1 MSLRLGIVVL
11 AAGFGRRYG
20 EGNKLHQALNG
31 RPVLA
36 WTLAALSRLPA
47 TSAIAVLA
55 PDDALAAAL
64 ALEAGFTPVP
74 NPARATGMGGSIA
87 CGMRALSDEV
97 DAVLIALGD
106 MPRVTHSSL
115 EALLAAFSTRDQIVV
130 PCCDGRRGH
139 PVLFGVHHFSAL
151 RALDGDT
158 GAREI
163 LKQHAALVRE
173 VPVNDPGVL
182 LDVDTPQDL
191 AGAASGLPRAPT

>member
-20 EGNKLHQALNG
+20 VGNKLHQALNG
-31 RPVLA
+31 RPMLA
-36 WTLAALSRLPA
+36 WTFDSLSHLRA
-47 TSAIAVLA
+47 KTAIAVVA
-55 PDDALAAAL
+55 PDDALANSL
-64 ALEAGFTPVP
+64 ALDAGFTPVP

-87 CGMRALSDEV
+87 CGMRALSDEF

-106 MPRVTHSSL
+106 MPRVAHSSL
-115 EALLAAFSTRDQIVV
+115 NALLAAFSATDQIVV
-130 PCCDGRRGH
+130 PSFEGRRGH
-139 PVLFGVHHFSAL
+139 PVLFGARHFAAL
-151 RALDGDT
+151 RQLGGDT

-191 AGAASGLPRAPT
+191 AGAASEMPRAPT

>member
-36 WTLAALSRLPA
+36 WTFDSLFHLRA
-47 TSAIAVLA
+47 TTAIAVVA
-55 PDDALAAAL
+55 PDDALAKSL
-64 ALEAGFTPVP
+64 ALNAGFTPVP

-87 CGMRALSDEV
+87 CGVQALSNEV

-106 MPRVTHSSL
+106 MPRVAHSSL
-115 EALLAAFSTRDQIVV
+115 QALLAAFSTRDQIVV

-191 AGAASGLPRAPT
+191 AGAASEMPRGPT

>member
-20 EGNKLHQALNG
+20 EGNKLHQSLNG

-36 WTLAALSRLPA
+36 WTLDVFSRLPP

-55 PDDALAAAL
+55 PDDALAATL
-64 ALEAGFTPVP
+64 ALNAGFTPAP
-74 NPARATGMGGSIA
+74 NAARATGMGGSIA
-87 CGMRALSDEV
+87 CGMQALGNDL

-106 MPRVTHSSL
+106 MPRVAHSSL
-115 EALLAAFSTRDQIVV
+115 EALLAAFSATDQIVV
-130 PCCDGRRGH
+130 PCFEGRRGH
-139 PVLFGVHHFSAL
+139 PVLFGARHFGAL
-151 RALDGDT
+151 RQLGGDT

-182 LDVDTPQDL
+182 LDVDTPKDL
-191 AGAASGLPRAPT
+191 AGAASGLPRNPT

>member
-36 WTLAALSRLPA
+36 WTFDSLFHLRA
-47 TSAIAVLA
+47 TTAIAVVA
-55 PDDALAAAL
+55 PNDALAKSL
-64 ALEAGFTPVP
+64 ALNAGFTPVP

-87 CGMRALSDEV
+87 CGVQALSNEV

-106 MPRVTHSSL
+106 MPRVAHSSL
-115 EALLAAFSTRDQIVV
+115 EAVLAAFSTRDQIVV

-191 AGAASGLPRAPT
+191 AGAASEMPRGPT

>member
-36 WTLAALSRLPA
+36 WAFDSLFHLRA
-47 TSAIAVLA
+47 TAAIAVVA
-55 PDDALAAAL
+55 PDDALAKSL
-64 ALEAGFTPVP
+64 ALNAGFTPVP

-87 CGMRALSDEV
+87 CGVQALSNEV

-106 MPRVTHSSL
+106 MPRVAHSSL
-115 EALLAAFSTRDQIVV
+115 EAVLAAFSTRDQIVV

-163 LKQHAALVRE
+163 LKQHAALVWE

-191 AGAASGLPRAPT
+191 AGAASEMPRGPT

>member
-1 MSLRLGIVVL
+1 VSLRLGIVVL

-36 WTLAALSRLPA
+36 WALESLSQLQA
-47 TSAIAVLA
+47 KTAIAVVA
-55 PDDALAAAL
+55 PDDDLANSL
-64 ALEAGFTPVP
+64 AVNAGFAPVP

-87 CGMRALSDEV
+87 CGMQALSDEV

-106 MPRVTHSSL
+106 MPRVAHSSL
-115 EALLAAFSTRDQIVV
+115 EAVLAAFSTRDQIVV

-191 AGAASGLPRAPT
+191 AGAASEMPRAPT

>member
-36 WTLAALSRLPA
+36 WTFDSLVHLRAPA
-47 TSAIAVLA
+47 AIAVVA
-55 PDDALAAAL
+55 PDDALAKSL
-64 ALEAGFTPVP
+64 ALNAGFTPVP

-87 CGMRALSDEV
+87 CGVQALSNEV

-106 MPRVTHSSL
+106 MPRVAHSSL
-115 EALLAAFSTRDQIVV
+115 QALLAAFSTRDQIVV

-191 AGAASGLPRAPT
+191 AGAASEMPRGPT

>member
-36 WTLAALSRLPA
+36 WTFDSLFHLRA
-47 TSAIAVLA
+47 TTAIAVVA
-55 PDDALAAAL
+55 PDDALAKSL
-64 ALEAGFTPVP
+64 ALNAGFTPVP

-87 CGMRALSDEV
+87 CGVQALSNEV

-106 MPRVTHSSL
+106 MPRVAHSSL
-115 EALLAAFSTRDQIVV
+115 EAVLAAFSTRDQIVV

-191 AGAASGLPRAPT
+191 AGAASEMPRGPT

>member
-36 WTLAALSRLPA
+36 WTFDSLFHLRA
-47 TSAIAVLA
+47 TTGIAVVA
-55 PDDALAAAL
+55 PDDALAKSL
-64 ALEAGFTPVP
+64 ALNAGFTPVP

-87 CGMRALSDEV
+87 CGVQALSNEV

-106 MPRVTHSSL
+106 MPRVAHSSL
-115 EALLAAFSTRDQIVV
+115 QALLAAFSTRDQIVV

-191 AGAASGLPRAPT
+191 AGAASEMPRGPT

>member
-36 WTLAALSRLPA
+36 WAFDSLIHLRA
-47 TSAIAVLA
+47 TAAIAVVA
-55 PDDALAAAL
+55 PDDALAKSL
-64 ALEAGFTPVP
+64 ALNAGFTPVP

-87 CGMRALSDEV
+87 CGVQALSDEV

-106 MPRVTHSSL
+106 MPRVAHSSL

-151 RALDGDT
+151 RLLDGDT

-191 AGAASGLPRAPT
+191 AGAASEMPRGPS

>member
-20 EGNKLHQALNG
+20 EGNKLHQLLND

-36 WTLAALSRLPA
+36 WTLDAFSRLPA

-55 PDDALAAAL
+55 PDDALAATL
-64 ALEAGFTPVP
+64 ALNAGFTAVP
-74 NPARATGMGGSIA
+74 NAARATGMGGSIA
-87 CGMRALSDEV
+87 CGVQALSDEV

-106 MPRVTHSSL
+106 MPRVAHSSL
-115 EALLAAFSTRDQIVV
+115 QAVLAAFSANDQIVV
-130 PCCDGRRGH
+130 PSFEGRRGH
-139 PVLFGVHHFSAL
+139 PVLFGARHLGAL
-151 RALDGDT
+151 RQLGGDT

-191 AGAASGLPRAPT
+191 AGAASEMPREPM

>member
-1 MSLRLGIVVL
+1 MRLGIVVL

-20 EGNKLHQALNG
+20 EGNKLHQLLDG

-97 DAVLIALGD
+97 DAVLIAT
-106 MPRVTHSSL
+106 M
-115 EALLAAFSTRDQIVV
+115 E
-130 PCCDGRRGH
+130 
-139 PVLFGVHHFSAL
+139 
-151 RALDGDT
+151 
-158 GAREI
+158 
-163 LKQHAALVRE
+163 
-173 VPVNDPGVL
+173 
-182 LDVDTPQDL
+182 
-191 AGAASGLPRAPT
+191 

>member
-11 AAGFGRRYG
+11 AAGFSRRYG

-36 WTLAALSRLPA
+36 WTFDSLFHLRA
-47 TSAIAVLA
+47 TTAIAVVA
-55 PDDALAAAL
+55 PDDALAKSL
-64 ALEAGFTPVP
+64 ALNAGFTPVP

-87 CGMRALSDEV
+87 CGVQALSNEV

-106 MPRVTHSSL
+106 MPRVAHSSL
-115 EALLAAFSTRDQIVV
+115 QALLAAFSTRDQIVV

-191 AGAASGLPRAPT
+191 AGAASEMPRGPT

>member
-20 EGNKLHQALNG
+20 EENKLHQALNG

-36 WTLAALSRLPA
+36 WALAALSRLPA

-115 EALLAAFSTRDQIVV
+115 EALLAAFSARDQIVV

-191 AGAASGLPRAPT
+191 AGAASEMPRAPT

>member
-20 EGNKLHQALNG
+20 EGNKLHQLLDG

-163 LKQHAALVRE
+163 LKQQAALVRE

-191 AGAASGLPRAPT
+191 AGAASEMPRAPT